1 MKSAGTVVRTFSKID
16 QIASSAGA
24 PSFTRRAPRHAFI
37 ILMRHLRLPMR
48 CAVVAVLVL
57 VTCTPGVHSVC
68 SGPTDPGGI
77 RTAML
82 TSHDEYSP
90 PAPQSGETT
99 VKVEVSGV
107 LELIKSVS
115 EPTGSIQMAIEH
127 TMTWPDSRLAFDT
140 TTRNNGCFEHE
151 RAVFPS
157 AMLSEVWHPEYSFLN
172 AIGSFGTASTFLV
185 FKNDGEVTVTI
196 REGVSA
202 TCIFDFK
209 KMPFDEQTCYARM
222 LLNAPSKMVAFTAPT
237 TGQELFKVPSTGL
250 LGGTTEWTVLG
261 TNMTV
266 GETTGMP
273 PMSYVDFTVRMKR
286 KPDYW
291 IAFVLLPSIFL
302 VALSY
307 GTFWIQRGA
316 IPARAAFCFISY
328 LSVINLT
335 KGSLASL
342 PKLSDADAWM
352 LGVLSKS
359 QYFCAYTVLGV
370 VVANYLLHVE
380 TRVNA
385 ALKDARE
392 KEDASL
398 GEKISDMRA
407 FVRGKAG
414 RFAGMLVGKD
424 GKMRFADRHVDV
436 FSRWCFP
443 AAYVVA
449 VALVSIEA
457 GVFA

>member
-1 MKSAGTVVRTFSKID
+1 MCIRDRAPFERVVRWRFDGIEMLLGSDTVVYSREG
-16 QIASSAGA
+16 AAGA
-24 PSFTRRAPRHAFI
+24 ERVGVHVRDVGQRVTEVAALDMWLENTISGADDAAICYHKDGHVMGYQLVRTEDLPSFARTPAKRLAPDGDGATAVATLERAKSILRFVQRHCTDDAATYCLTRKGGDDGEAIELWRVDDNKGRKSSGPARATPFARACA
-37 ILMRHLRLPMR
+37 LLCLRIARRVERGDRAR
-48 CAVVAVLVL
+48 CRRLLDRCVALADARSDAAVVAEAHL
-57 VTCTPGVHSVC
+57 
-68 SGPTDPGGI
+68 
-77 RTAML
+77 
-82 TSHDEYSP
+82 
-90 PAPQSGETT
+90 
-99 VKVEVSGV
+99 
-107 LELIKSVS
+107 
-115 EPTGSIQMAIEH
+115 
-127 TMTWPDSRLAFDT
+127 
-140 TTRNNGCFEHE
+140 
-151 RAVFPS
+151 
-157 AMLSEVWHPEYSFLN
+157 
-172 AIGSFGTASTFLV
+172 
-185 FKNDGEVTVTI
+185 
-196 REGVSA
+196 
-202 TCIFDFK
+202 
-209 KMPFDEQTCYARM
+209 
-222 LLNAPSKMVAFTAPT
+222 
-237 TGQELFKVPSTGL
+237 
-250 LGGTTEWTVLG
+250 
-261 TNMTV
+261 
-266 GETTGMP
+266 
-273 PMSYVDFTVRMKR
+273 
-286 KPDYW
+286 
-291 IAFVLLPSIFL
+291 L

-398 GEKISDMRA
+398 GEKISDMRS

-449 VALVSIEA
+449 GASPPRRAAASLDRSSSPMSAAAGASAASFAAARCVSA
-457 GVFA
+457 MPSR